1 MNPNEKGIVQI
12 LKEQRGSLD
21 WKIVVWGSLAQL
33 PFAFWMLIRAWQL
46 FPDDALIPYF
56 QAGLLHLAI
65 PVSLVGSFVKYGAY
79 LDFRKSVFL
88 TTLLIIITLLPFI
101 LSMTLF
107 P

>member
-1 MNPNEKGIVQI
+1 MNPNEKGIFQI
-12 LKEQRGSLD
+12 LKEQRESLD
-21 WKIVVWGSLAQL
+21 WKIVVWGSGIQL
-33 PFAFWMLIRAWQL
+33 PFACWMLIKAWQL

-65 PVSLVGSFVKYGAY
+65 PVGLVGSFVKYGAR

-88 TTLLIIITLLPFI
+88 TSLLILIAVMPFLLSIT
-101 LSMTLF
+101 SF